1 MRKIILLA
9 AVAVIAATAVVW
21 SIVTF
26 SKPNPA
32 FQVQSAEEKASVS
45 PHEMMIKQGRTIPV
59 EYWAHPF

>member
-1 MRKIILLA
+1 MRKIIVLA

-32 FQVQSAEEKASVS
+32 LQVQSAQEKSSVS
-45 PHEMMIKQGRTIPV
+45 PHEMMIKQGRIIPA